1 MIPGM
6 YMIYKEDV
14 VTVKA
19 SFEEMLKTEVYKE
32 DLFSD
37 LQYVK
42 VQRLELAGQSV
53 LILEKYF
60 NTVMYENINIMNIE
74 VLSYLLVFI

>member
-53 LILEKYF
+53 LILEKCF